1 MWSPPQNY
9 EGGSG
14 NSCAPCEPPTGEL
27 LPQNLFQTSPC
38 GTQQSNTD
46 ESSSMLVPYASRSNV
61 AHANTHSGLKRPS
74 SPAPP
79 LHDERTPVSISCGSR
94 GKRRKTTS
102 ARQDLCCF
110 CSVSATCHKSHCPC
124 AKAGRPC
131 LNCDPIDTQCTNS
144 VDAINERIE
153 AQNQR
158 NQRGSTSRR
167 FRTALGIRPTPPCLP
182 LIRHPDRQ
190 VGDGNDNE
198 TVDVPISQL
207 SQADTAA
214 DDSNA
219 SVQADDTDATLTQ
232 DSIVAALE
240 DHWGNP
246 NHHLADDIGYGNT
259 ANDVDA
265 AEAGIAEA
273 VEPITTNT
281 ADGAAV
287 VVAVG
292 VQEVVRNEDDADAE
306 AADAEA
312 DAIPTGDVNQTV
324 RNNAN
329 ANVINEAAAIGEPIG
344 DHTGIAG
351 AGVADVETPP
361 AAAANEDAAHR
372 VNVEYST
379 PQRWTSDELRRDDP
393 FMQDTMPADQRL
405 ISIYGDTI
413 HQNDGR
419 HLDGGIGVAE
429 DRKWQR
435 LYMRVAAC
443 KSPLYDLPNGCWAV
457 RFLQIQTQLLRDA
470 RTRKCNSEKPL
481 IFAPCILRKVKDV
494 KVASDIKKLILC
506 RLDMWDA
513 GKYCALVKGV
523 EEEAQVSGFGAT
535 HTHEFEVES
544 AGWRYESM
552 VLSGKIRAA
561 VRMVTDRDPG
571 GPFKPDDK
579 CTKSGRPV
587 IDVLREKHP
596 KAVIPSDEEFDT
608 HPDGPEAMESPSI
621 TCYEE
626 NVAKAASKLSGGAG
640 PCGVE
645 GIMLRNWLLW
655 HGNNSELLREE
666 LGQWVYWLSNGSPP
680 YAAYRALNA
689 VRVLAA
695 DKRPGV
701 RPLGCGETW
710 MRLIANCNHLQT
722 RNGATAACGNVHLCT
737 GLRSGIE
744 ANLHAV
750 RAIWPQSMGWTQD
763 AGGDEVDD
771 EAATVDSIAATMQ
784 ALETNDGRRA
794 TRDPGAAEDDRYSRY
809 TPETGFGSALFDAR
823 NAFNELNRYL
833 MLWNVAHLWN
843 RGSRFAF
850 NRYRHWGL
858 CLVRDRPGKPAIVI
872 HSKEGVTQG
881 DCFAMS
887 LYGTALLPLARKMRD
902 AVPTA
907 LQPWFAD
914 DSGSAGEART
924 YAACLDFLVKVGP
937 KYGYFADPSK
947 SYYICKGEDEAV
959 ARSEFEK
966 LGLDINFSRGQRYLG
981 GFIGSGATKEK
992 WLGEMVAKWAAA
1004 VETLAKVASKYP
1016 QTAYTGF
1023 TFCLQNEWQYLQRV
1037 VADTGPFFEPLE
1049 KAIRT
1054 QFIPALMG
1062 LPAGDIDGKY
1072 RELLTH
1078 SVTKGGLALRN
1089 PMDTAASVHAASL
1102 GATLHLTRSLVDGDV
1117 MFDLGTHLAVARDA
1131 GQAARSGRLE
1141 REQRFLNAWA
1151 SDLPAD
1157 KRRDK
1162 RNCASGVW
1170 LTVVP
1175 SRLNGTSISADEW
1188 RDNVRLRYNHLP
1200 LNMPQHCDGCNER
1213 MTVEHALSCK
1223 KGGLVHIRHDD
1234 VADEWRHLCGTAL
1247 SFGRV
1252 EREPRIY
1259 SSVGRRAREV
1269 GDTAVDTP
1277 ATGERDGMQTT
1288 EERGDAGIHG
1298 FWQWQRTAIFDV
1310 RITDTDARSA
1320 RGRDYT
1326 KVLAAHEKE
1335 KKTKYLESC
1344 L

>member
-1 MWSPPQNY
+1 M
-9 EGGSG
+9 
-14 NSCAPCEPPTGEL
+14 
-27 LPQNLFQTSPC
+27 
-38 GTQQSNTD
+38 
-46 ESSSMLVPYASRSNV
+46 
-61 AHANTHSGLKRPS
+61 
-74 SPAPP
+74 
-79 LHDERTPVSISCGSR
+79 
-94 GKRRKTTS
+94 
-102 ARQDLCCF
+102 
-110 CSVSATCHKSHCPC
+110 
-124 AKAGRPC
+124 
-131 LNCDPIDTQCTNS
+131 
-144 VDAINERIE
+144 
-153 AQNQR
+153 
-158 NQRGSTSRR
+158 
-167 FRTALGIRPTPPCLP
+167 
-182 LIRHPDRQ
+182 
-190 VGDGNDNE
+190 
-198 TVDVPISQL
+198 DVPISQL

-214 DDSNA
+214 DDSTA
-219 SVQADDTDATLTQ
+219 SIRADDTDAALTQ
-232 DSIVAALE
+232 DSNVAALE
-240 DHWGNP
+240 DDGGNP
-246 NHHLADDIGYGNT
+246 NHHLDDDIGFGNT
-259 ANDVDA
+259 VDDVEA

-273 VEPITTNT
+273 VLPTTPNT
-281 ADGAAV
+281 ADGVAAVAV
-287 VVAVG
+287 VVGG
-292 VQEVVRNEDDADAE
+292 VQVAVPNEE
-306 AADAEA
+306 DAEA
-312 DAIPTGDVNQTV
+312 DANAVEANAIPTGDVNQTV
-324 RNNAN
+324 QNNAN
-329 ANVINEAAAIGEPIG
+329 AEVTTGAVANGEPIG
-344 DHTGIAG
+344 DHTGIVNDG
-351 AGVADVETPP
+351 AAAVATPDAPVADD
-361 AAAANEDAAHR
+361 AAANPNA
-372 VNVEYST
+372 EYFT
-379 PQRWTSDELRRDDP
+379 PQRWTADELRRDDP
-393 FMQDTMPADQRL
+393 LMQDTTPADQRL

-419 HLDGGIGVAE
+419 HLDGGIGAAE

-435 LYMRVAAC
+435 LYMRIAAC
-443 KSPLYDLPNGCWAV
+443 KSPLYDLPNGHWAV
-457 RFLQIQTQLLRDA
+457 RFLSIQTQLWRDA
-470 RTRKCNSEKPL
+470 RMRQCNSEKPL

-494 KVASDIKKLILC
+494 KSARDIKQLILT
-506 RLDMWDA
+506 RLDLWEA

-523 EEEAQVSGFGAT
+523 EEEAHVSGFGAT

-544 AGWRYESM
+544 AGRRYESM

-571 GPFKPDDK
+571 GLFKPDDK
-579 CTKSGRPV
+579 CTKSGCPV

-596 KAVIPSDEEFDT
+596 EAVIPSDGDFDA
-608 HPDGPEAMESPSI
+608 HPGGPECLEAPPVY
-621 TCYEE
+621 CYEE
-626 NVAKAASKLSGGAG
+626 TVAKAAAKLSGGAG

-645 GIMLRNWLLW
+645 GILLRNWLLR
-655 HGNNSELLREE
+655 HGNSSELLREE
-666 LGQWVYWLSNGSPP
+666 LARWVCWLSNGSPP

-710 MRLIANCNHLQT
+710 MRLIANCNHQQT
-722 RNGATAACGNVHLCT
+722 RNGATSACGNTQLCA

-750 RAIWPQSMGWTQD
+750 RAIWPQSMGWTKDDGDDTINDGED
-763 AGGDEVDD
+763 A
-771 EAATVDSIAATMQ
+771 VDSIAATLQ
-784 ALETNDGRRA
+784 ALDTNNGRRA
-794 TRDPGAAEDDRYSRY
+794 ARDPGEAEDDSFSRY
-809 TPETGFGSALFDAR
+809 TPESGFGCALFDAR

-858 CLVRDRPGKPAIVI
+858 CLVRDCPGKPAIVI

-887 LYGTALLPLARKMRD
+887 LYGTAILPLATQMRE
-902 AVPTA
+902 AVPAA
-907 LQPWFAD
+907 LQPWYAD

-924 YAACLDFLVKVGP
+924 NAACLDFLVQHGP

-947 SYYICKGEDEAV
+947 SYYICKGEDEDV
-959 ARSEFEK
+959 ARHEFES
-966 LGLDINFSRGQRYLG
+966 LGLDINFSRGERYLG
-981 GFIGSGATKEK
+981 GFIGSGASKEK
-992 WLGEMVAKWAAA
+992 WLGDMVAKWAAA
-1004 VETLAKVASKYP
+1004 VETLAKVATLYP
-1016 QTAYTGF
+1016 QTAYAGF
-1023 TFCLQNEWQYLQRV
+1023 TFCLQNEWQYLQRA

-1054 QFIPALMG
+1054 HFIPALLG
-1062 LPAGDIDGKY
+1062 LEDGDIDGKY

-1089 PMDTAASVHAASL
+1089 PMDTAASVHAASI
-1102 GATLHLTRSLVDGDV
+1102 GATFHLTRSLVDENV
-1117 MFDLGTHLAVARDA
+1117 QFDLGTHLAVARDA
-1131 GQAARSGRLE
+1131 GQAARRERLE
-1141 REQRFLNAWA
+1141 REQRFLIARA
-1151 SDLPAD
+1151 SDSPAD
-1157 KRRDK
+1157 ERRDK

-1252 EREPRIY
+1252 EREPRIF

-1277 ATGERDGMQTT
+1277 ATGDRDGMQTT
-1288 EERGDAGIHG
+1288 EERGDAGVHG
-1298 FWQWQRTAIFDV
+1298 FWQRQRMAIFDV

-1326 KVLAAHEKE
+1326 KVLAAQEKE
-1335 KKTKYLESC
+1335 KKTKYLQSC
-1344 L
+1344 LQMRKDFTPLVYTVDGIAGREARNAERKLASHLAAKWGRSYSEMVYYVRVRMALSVVKANSLLIRGSRDRQRASRPHIVDGSAMLDWQTWEDRN